1 MTNEDKALIRAYAA
15 NDMDMCKTGKQVY
28 MHYNSIRYRF
38 GVIKRETGLEPR
50 HFYDL
55 IALLKKIG
63 ETV

>member
-1 MTNEDKALIRAYAA
+1 MEDRDKALIKAYAV

-38 GVIKRETGLEPR
+38 EIIKRETGLEPR

-55 IALLKKIG
+55 IKLLKMIG
-63 ETV
+63 EDS